1 MNKNFTAARNAC
13 KLCSPLGA
21 SIVFRGIKG
30 CVPLVHGSQGCSTYI
45 RRYVISHFREPID
58 IASSNFSE
66 TSAIFGGAQ
75 NLKTAIQNV
84 SRQYSPEVIGVA
96 STCLSETIGDDVTRI
111 VREISAD
118 SSGNGGPAI
127 IPVSTPSYKGT
138 HMDGFHAAVKAAVET
153 LVIKGRC
160 APGPGKSKGGKKRVN
175 ILPGFVSPAD
185 LRTLREITGDFGLD
199 CTILPD
205 YSETL
210 DGESWATYQKI
221 PSGGTSLDEIRA
233 MGKSDLTIEFG
244 ESLKGKDT
252 AAGYLLNHCGVEFRN
267 IPLPIGIE
275 GTDVFFNILSEL
287 SGMSV
292 PGKYTAQRGRLVD
305 SYADGHKTVFEKRVI
320 LCGDEDL
327 TLGIEGFVKEIGLL
341 PLISATG
348 ALSEEMT
355 GDMDYVSILDY
366 VKDGPADLVI
376 GPSKAYF
383 ISRKL
388 GIPLVR
394 TGFPVHDRIGGQRI
408 RHLGYGGTQELF
420 DRIVNALLEAKQENS
435 PVGYSYL

>member
-1 MNKNFTAARNAC
+1 MNKNFAATRNAC

-96 STCLSETIGDDVTRI
+96 STCLSETIGDDVARI
-111 VREISAD
+111 VREITAD
-118 SSGNGGPAI
+118 PAGGAGPVI

-153 LVIKGRC
+153 LVAKGRVT
-160 APGPGKSKGGKKRVN
+160 GPGKKGGKKRVN

-185 LRTLREITGDFGLD
+185 IRTLRQITGDFGLD

-210 DGESWATYQKI
+210 DGESW
-221 PSGGTSLDEIRA
+221 G
-233 MGKSDLTIEFG
+233 
-244 ESLKGKDT
+244 
-252 AAGYLLNHCGVEFRN
+252 N
-267 IPLPIGIE
+267 IP
-275 GTDVFFNILSEL
+275 
-287 SGMSV
+287 
-292 PGKYTAQRGRLVD
+292 
-305 SYADGHKTVFEKRVI
+305 
-320 LCGDEDL
+320 EDTFRRNNL
-327 TLGIEGFVKEIGLL
+327 
-341 PLISATG
+341 
-348 ALSEEMT
+348 
-355 GDMDYVSILDY
+355 
-366 VKDGPADLVI
+366 
-376 GPSKAYF
+376 
-383 ISRKL
+383 R
-388 GIPLVR
+388 
-394 TGFPVHDRIGGQRI
+394 
-408 RHLGYGGTQELF
+408 
-420 DRIVNALLEAKQENS
+420 
-435 PVGYSYL
+435 